1 MASIRYGA
9 GIVDARGSIS
19 GQTFSRNANGAYI
32 RARVAGTNPQTE
44 EQTINRTRFGT
55 ISTLWRSLTKEQA
68 DSWIEAA
75 KGTLGSYTDRLGQS
89 SQYTGQQLFNK
100 LNNVRQL
107 FNPGASMITSA
118 PVPEPIA
125 EVSLDAAV
133 VEYDPVT
140 HDFDA
145 MNLELGIKGGGT
157 QSLLVY
163 TSGEVGLGV
172 NRPKSANRIFLGP
185 VVDQAAGTLDVLPL
199 WEARGLDKKKKN
211 GGSEDPP
218 PDSRIFF
225 WIVPGSDKTGQV
237 AGDLVIS
244 TQPIETPAP

>member
-44 EQTINRTRFGT
+44 EQTVNRTRFGT

-75 KGTLGSYTDRLGQS
+75 KGTLGAYTDRLGQA

-107 FNPGASMITSA
+107 FNPAAQLLTSA
-118 PVPEPIA
+118 PVPEPIV

-133 VEYDPVT
+133 VEYDPET
-140 HDFDA
+140 GDFET
-145 MNLELGIKGGGT
+145 MTLEVKMPGAST

-185 VVDQAAGTLDVLPL
+185 VIDQAAGDLDVLPL
-199 WEARGLDKKKKN
+199 WLARGLEKKKKN
-211 GGSEDPP
+211 GGGEDPP

-225 WIVPGSDKTGQV
+225 WLVPGDEKSGQT

-244 TQPIETPAP
+244 TQPVATEE